1 MNSHTCNWNLIT
13 TEEEVRRIF
22 ASQNPSKAAG
32 PDNVSPRV
40 LKLCSNQL
48 AYIFSVLYNMCF
60 SDRSIPAIW
69 KKSCIIPVPK
79 KPVISCMND
88 LRPIALTSVPMKV
101 CERLVLND
109 LKVKVAP
116 HLDPMQ
122 FAYQKNRNTEDA
134 ILTLLELLYSH
145 LERTRFGNSARVM
158 FFDFSSAF
166 NTIQPHLLVKK
177 LLDINVPCGLI
188 QWTLDYLTNRS
199 QYVKIGQS
207 STLNVISSSTGAPQG
222 TVLAPFLFTLYT
234 SDCRS
239 QSSKC
244 PLIKFADDTA
254 LIGLISKDDD
264 RAFLSQVDSFVNHCD
279 TNYLELNVSKTKEM
293 VIDFRQARSDPQPV
307 DIKGSAV
314 ARVETYKYL
323 GIVLNNKLSWGDH
336 VDLIVK
342 KLNSRMYC
350 LRKLNSFH
358 ITPEILNVFYTSTIV
373 SVWRYCLVCWGGNV
387 SKREKRRIDS
397 IVRKAE
403 RVIGASQ
410 PSVDSV
416 YLDLVGGKLEMVWS
430 DTSHPLY
437 GQLRSQLIPRGS
449 GRLGLPYAGTNRHP
463 ASFIPKAIKMY

>member
-1 MNSHTCNWNLIT
+1 MTSNKAPACEQRDEMDNNACDHTPCQPQVVALPPPDGGSGTKASRKARNRRGKSDMTELKLYCVPDCKKGRVQSDNMVQCHTCQTWAHYECIDEGEDDIVGIWTCNTCRKMPTMVMQLIDMVAKLRDSMS
-13 TEEEVRRIF
+13 EMRN
-22 ASQNPSKAAG
+22 A
-32 PDNVSPRV
+32 NV
-40 LKLCSNQL
+40 QL
-48 AYIFSVLYNMCF
+48 VGILAEQQSELH
-60 SDRSIPAIW
+60 R
-69 KKSCIIPVPK
+69 
-79 KPVISCMND
+79 
-88 LRPIALTSVPMKV
+88 LREDFK
-101 CERLVLND
+101 ERLPV
-109 LKVKVAP
+109 
-116 HLDPMQ
+116 
-122 FAYQKNRNTEDA
+122 
-134 ILTLLELLYSH
+134 
-145 LERTRFGNSARVM
+145 
-158 FFDFSSAF
+158 
-166 NTIQPHLLVKK
+166 
-177 LLDINVPCGLI
+177 
-188 QWTLDYLTNRS
+188 
-199 QYVKIGQS
+199 
-207 STLNVISSSTGAPQG
+207 
-222 TVLAPFLFTLYT
+222 
-234 SDCRS
+234 
-239 QSSKC
+239 SK
-244 PLIKFADDTA
+244 
-254 LIGLISKDDD
+254 
-264 RAFLSQVDSFVNHCD
+264 AFLSQVDSFVNHCD

-463 ASFIPKAIKMY
+463 ASFIPKAIKMFNDNVGR

>member
-1 MNSHTCNWNLIT
+1 M
-13 TEEEVRRIF
+13 
-22 ASQNPSKAAG
+22 
-32 PDNVSPRV
+32 
-40 LKLCSNQL
+40 
-48 AYIFSVLYNMCF
+48 
-60 SDRSIPAIW
+60 
-69 KKSCIIPVPK
+69 
-79 KPVISCMND
+79 
-88 LRPIALTSVPMKV
+88 
-101 CERLVLND
+101 
-109 LKVKVAP
+109 
-116 HLDPMQ
+116 
-122 FAYQKNRNTEDA
+122 
-134 ILTLLELLYSH
+134 
-145 LERTRFGNSARVM
+145 
-158 FFDFSSAF
+158 
-166 NTIQPHLLVKK
+166 
-177 LLDINVPCGLI
+177 
-188 QWTLDYLTNRS
+188 
-199 QYVKIGQS
+199 
-207 STLNVISSSTGAPQG
+207 
-222 TVLAPFLFTLYT
+222 
-234 SDCRS
+234 
-239 QSSKC
+239 
-244 PLIKFADDTA
+244 
-254 LIGLISKDDD
+254 
-264 RAFLSQVDSFVNHCD
+264 SQVDSFVNHCD

-358 ITPEILNVFYTSTIV
+358 ITPEILNVFYNTSTIV

-463 ASFIPKAIKMY
+463 ASFIPKAIKMFNDNVGR

>member
-1 MNSHTCNWNLIT
+1 MNVTVT
-13 TEEEVRRIF
+13 T
-22 ASQNPSKAAG
+22 A
-32 PDNVSPRV
+32 
-40 LKLCSNQL
+40 
-48 AYIFSVLYNMCF
+48 
-60 SDRSIPAIW
+60 
-69 KKSCIIPVPK
+69 
-79 KPVISCMND
+79 
-88 LRPIALTSVPMKV
+88 T
-101 CERLVLND
+101 
-109 LKVKVAP
+109 
-116 HLDPMQ
+116 
-122 FAYQKNRNTEDA
+122 T
-134 ILTLLELLYSH
+134 T
-145 LERTRFGNSARVM
+145 TGNSARVM

-166 NTIQPHLLVKK
+166 NTIQPHLLVNK

-207 STLNVISSSTGAPQG
+207 STSNVISSSTGAPQG

-463 ASFIPKAIKMY
+463 ASFIPKAIKMFNDNVGRQCRTFESGGFTTVSLLCVTLCNQTSDICNMCECMSFPRGSNTVILTYLLTYLLARMRKKKYVRCLVHMHMAVKLCYLIYS